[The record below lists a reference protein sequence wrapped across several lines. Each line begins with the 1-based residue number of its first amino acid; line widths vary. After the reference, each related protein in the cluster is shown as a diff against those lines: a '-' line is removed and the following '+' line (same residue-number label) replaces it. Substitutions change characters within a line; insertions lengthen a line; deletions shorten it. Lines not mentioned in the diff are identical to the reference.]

1 MPKVKLSVKEMK
13 RLSFIL
19 GKEIRASKA
28 TINNTSKQDFKL
40 EDRKKV
46 VEETQLE
53 DLQFL
58 ETMKEKFD
66 IETFGRNG

>member
-1 MPKVKLSVKEMK
+1 MAKVKLSVKEMK
-13 RLSFIL
+13 RISFIL

-28 TINNTSKQDFKL
+28 IINNTSKQEFKL

-58 ETMKEKFD
+58 ETMKAKFD

>member
-1 MPKVKLSVKEMK
+1 MAKVKLSVKEMK
-13 RLSFIL
+13 RISFIL

-28 TINNTSKQDFKL
+28 TINNKIF

-58 ETMKEKFD
+58 ETMKAKFD